1 MSQAARLMTVHMRR
15 CGSQMLLFR
24 ADARCAR
31 LYGRRPATIDVKSR
45 QNRRNWCVK
54 RGCNQV
60 ATIERYKSQKAVAM
74 QENPAGSEYC
84 PPHNWSYNARVLK
97 AWRSVDNGFCK
108 AQETC
113 LMRVE
118 FAYAVSIAAAVVT
131 FATGSNNS
139 DDVAGKGAMSATAA
153 PVDGMT
159 AGTTVVVPSR
169 AAAPFRDG
177 VHEGPDNESSAQMAV
192 RGVGA
197 RDIRIGGHGDRLI
210 RNTRFAALR
219 LSSGIHVAV
228 TSSSRA
234 GLPQLQAVRLAAND
248 AASAERAILRN
259 TTSVPRDTAML
270 RETSAA
276 VEQMAARVA
285 VPSTARLAH
294 DRVRTDS
301 SVFALDDFKGSG
313 QAVLGVAK
321 L

>member
-1 MSQAARLMTVHMRR
+1 
-15 CGSQMLLFR
+15 
-24 ADARCAR
+24 
-31 LYGRRPATIDVKSR
+31 
-45 QNRRNWCVK
+45 
-54 RGCNQV
+54 
-60 ATIERYKSQKAVAM
+60 
-74 QENPAGSEYC
+74 
-84 PPHNWSYNARVLK
+84 
-97 AWRSVDNGFCK
+97 
-108 AQETC
+108 
-113 LMRVE
+113 MRVE

-159 AGTTVVVPSR
+159 AGTIVGTTVVVPSR

-177 VHEGPDNESSAQMAV
+177 VREGPDNESSAQMAV

>member
-1 MSQAARLMTVHMRR
+1 MTVHMRR
-15 CGSQMLLFR
+15 HGSQMLPFR

-31 LYGRRPATIDVKSR
+31 LSGRSPATIDVESC
-45 QNRRNWCVK
+45 QIRRNWCVK
-54 RGCNQV
+54 KRRNQV
-60 ATIERYKSQKAVAM
+60 ATVQRYKSQKVVAM

-118 FAYAVSIAAAVVT
+118 FAYAVSIAAAVVRL
-131 FATGSNNS
+131 ATGRNNS
-139 DDVAGKGAMSATAA
+139 DDVAGKGAISATAV
-153 PVDGMT
+153 PVAGSAAGMVV
-159 AGTTVVVPSR
+159 GTTAAAPGR

-228 TSSSRA
+228 TSFSRA
-234 GLPQLQAVRLAAND
+234 ALPQFQAVRLAAND

-259 TTSVPRDTAML
+259 TTSVARDMAML

-276 VEQMAARVA
+276 VERMAARVA

-294 DRVRTDS
+294 DRVRTDG
-301 SVFALDDFKGSG
+301 SVFALDDFKDGG

>member
-1 MSQAARLMTVHMRR
+1 
-15 CGSQMLLFR
+15 
-24 ADARCAR
+24 
-31 LYGRRPATIDVKSR
+31 
-45 QNRRNWCVK
+45 
-54 RGCNQV
+54 
-60 ATIERYKSQKAVAM
+60 
-74 QENPAGSEYC
+74 
-84 PPHNWSYNARVLK
+84 
-97 AWRSVDNGFCK
+97 
-108 AQETC
+108 
-113 LMRVE
+113 MRVE

-210 RNTRFAALR
+210 RNTRFAARR
-219 LSSGIHVAV
+219 LSNGIHVAV